1 MFDLLSHISGCYPR
15 DKLHL
20 LTRQFREKPDTPPE
34 SFSKITYLGIISPSR
49 SKALTGMGHMTAPSP
64 KEVTRLLVDWG
75 NGDQAALDE
84 LIPLVYDE
92 LRRLAGRYMRRES
105 QGHTLQTSALVNEAY
120 LRLVDQKSVQWQNRA
135 HFFGVAAQLMRRILV
150 DHARSRLRAK
160 RGGRAQV
167 VSLAE
172 QAVMSKEVAEVI
184 ALDEALNN
192 LAVLDPRKSQIV
204 EMKFFGGLTT
214 EEVAEVLKVTSR
226 TVEREWRKAKA
237 WLNRAISKGETNEA

>member
-1 MFDLLSHISGCYPR
+1 MAP
-15 DKLHL
+15 
-20 LTRQFREKPDTPPE
+20 
-34 SFSKITYLGIISPSR
+34 
-49 SKALTGMGHMTAPSP
+49 PSP
-64 KEVTRLLVDWG
+64 EEVTRLLVDWG

-84 LIPLVYDE
+84 LIPLVYVE

-120 LRLVDQKSVQWQNRA
+120 LRLIDQKSVQWQNRA

-150 DHARSRLRAK
+150 DHARSRSRAK
-160 RGGRAQV
+160 RGGGAQM

-172 QAVMSKEVAEVI
+172 QAVLSEEVAEVI
-184 ALDEALNN
+184 ALNAALDD
-192 LAVLDPRKSQIV
+192 LAEFDPRKSRIV

>member
-1 MFDLLSHISGCYPR
+1 MV
-15 DKLHL
+15 
-20 LTRQFREKPDTPPE
+20 
-34 SFSKITYLGIISPSR
+34 
-49 SKALTGMGHMTAPSP
+49 APSP

-75 NGDQAALDE
+75 NGDQCALDE

-150 DHARSRLRAK
+150 DHARSRSRAK
-160 RGGRAQV
+160 RGGGAQM
-167 VSLAE
+167 VSLAG
-172 QAVMSKEVAEVI
+172 QALISKEVTEVI
-184 ALDEALNN
+184 ALDDALKN
-192 LAVLDPRKSQIV
+192 LAEMDPRKSQIV

-237 WLNRAISKGETNEA
+237 WLNRAISKGETDEA

>member
-1 MFDLLSHISGCYPR
+1 MA
-15 DKLHL
+15 
-20 LTRQFREKPDTPPE
+20 
-34 SFSKITYLGIISPSR
+34 
-49 SKALTGMGHMTAPSP
+49 ALSP

-75 NGDQAALDE
+75 KGDQAALDE

-105 QGHTLQTSALVNEAY
+105 RDHTLQTSALVNEAY
-120 LRLVDQKSVQWQNRA
+120 LRLVDQKSVEWQNRA

-160 RGGRAQV
+160 RGGRAQM

-172 QAVMSKEVAEVI
+172 QAGMSEEVAEVI
-184 ALDEALNN
+184 ALDEALKR
-192 LAVLDPRKSQIV
+192 LAELDPRKSQLV
-204 EMKFFGGLTT
+204 EMKFFGGLTN
-214 EEVAEVLKVTSR
+214 EEVAEVLKVTTR

-237 WLNRAISKGETNEA
+237 WLNRAINKGETNEA

>member
-1 MFDLLSHISGCYPR
+1 MV
-15 DKLHL
+15 
-20 LTRQFREKPDTPPE
+20 
-34 SFSKITYLGIISPSR
+34 
-49 SKALTGMGHMTAPSP
+49 APSP
-64 KEVTRLLVDWG
+64 KEVTRLLVGWG

-120 LRLVDQKSVQWQNRA
+120 LRLIDQKSVRWQNRA

-150 DHARSRLRAK
+150 DHARSRSRAK
-160 RGGRAQV
+160 RGGGAQM
-167 VSLAE
+167 VSLAG
-172 QAVMSKEVAEVI
+172 QAAISKEVTEVI
-184 ALDEALNN
+184 ALDEALKN
-192 LAVLDPRKSQIV
+192 LAEMDPRKSQIV

-214 EEVAEVLKVTSR
+214 EEVAEVLKVTPR

-237 WLNRAISKGETNEA
+237 WLNRAISKGASNEA

>member
-1 MFDLLSHISGCYPR
+1 
-15 DKLHL
+15 
-20 LTRQFREKPDTPPE
+20 
-34 SFSKITYLGIISPSR
+34 
-49 SKALTGMGHMTAPSP
+49 MTLPSP

-75 NGDQAALDE
+75 DGDKAALDE

-92 LRRLAGRYMRRES
+92 LRRLAARYMRRES

-120 LRLVDQKSVQWQNRA
+120 LRLIDQKSVQWQNRA

-160 RGGRAQV
+160 RGGGAQM

-184 ALDEALNN
+184 VIDEALKG
-192 LAVLDPRKSQIV
+192 LAEMDPRKSQIV
-204 EMKFFGGLTT
+204 EMKFFGGLTN

>member
-1 MFDLLSHISGCYPR
+1 MVV
-15 DKLHL
+15 
-20 LTRQFREKPDTPPE
+20 
-34 SFSKITYLGIISPSR
+34 
-49 SKALTGMGHMTAPSP
+49 PSP

-120 LRLVDQKSVQWQNRA
+120 MRLVDQRSVQWQNRA

-150 DHARSRLRAK
+150 DHARSRSRAK
-160 RGGRAQV
+160 RGAGAQM

-172 QAVMSKEVAEVI
+172 QAVISEEASEVI
-184 ALDEALNN
+184 ALDEALKN
-192 LAVLDPRKSQIV
+192 LAEMDPRKCQIV
-204 EMKFFGGLTT
+204 EMRFFGGLTN

-237 WLNRAISKGETNEA
+237 WLHRAISKGETNEA